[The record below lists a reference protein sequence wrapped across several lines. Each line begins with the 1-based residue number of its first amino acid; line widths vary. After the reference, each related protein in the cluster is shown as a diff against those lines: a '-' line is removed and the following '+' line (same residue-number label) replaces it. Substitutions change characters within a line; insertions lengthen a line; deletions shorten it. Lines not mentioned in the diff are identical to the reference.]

1 MQVRDFR
8 TISLSEGEL
17 GLLREGTFI
26 SGDHRARTRS
36 PPSRLGFLASPTI
49 SGRVG
54 HEKVVRTSTPALRR
68 TSVRY
73 GAPASERISDLPP
86 SGSRIDFSKPVVPFP
101 SETWSN

>member
-36 PPSRLGFLASPTI
+36 PPSRLRFSGESHYLGQSRTRESRAHLNAGTPTYQRALWRAS
-49 SGRVG
+49 
-54 HEKVVRTSTPALRR
+54 VRTH
-68 TSVRY
+68 
-73 GAPASERISDLPP
+73 
-86 SGSRIDFSKPVVPFP
+86 
-101 SETWSN
+101 